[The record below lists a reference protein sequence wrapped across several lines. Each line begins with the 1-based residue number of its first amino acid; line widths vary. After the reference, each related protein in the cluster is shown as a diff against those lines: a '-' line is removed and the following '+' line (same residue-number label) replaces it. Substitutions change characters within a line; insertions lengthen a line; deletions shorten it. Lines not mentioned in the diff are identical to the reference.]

1 MSIDFDPN
9 ALYRQCSD
17 DELAQLV
24 VDLKEQASTLRQSI
38 WRAEDEIR
46 NRLLERNAKR
56 IQGDRYL
63 IKSSVKREIRWDDAR
78 IARACD
84 AARDEGHHELFIKA
98 FPLVYAP
105 RLREVNE
112 LLKYGGATATLIDE
126 AKSEVN
132 EKVELA
138 FETL

>member
-1 MSIDFDPN
+1 MSVDFDPN
-9 ALYRQCSD
+9 AIYKQLDD

-56 IQGDRYL
+56 IQGDRFL
-63 IKSSVKREIRWDDAR
+63 IKSSVKRDIKWDYEM
-78 IARACD
+78 IERAGEV
-84 AARDEGHHELFIKA
+84 AKSEGRDGLFGEA
-98 FPLVYAP
+98 FPRAYGCSIRNLNA
-105 RLREVNE
+105 
-112 LLKYGGATATLIDE
+112 LLKFGGKTAE
-126 AKSEVN
+126 AIEAAKTEVN

-138 FETL
+138 FEPL